1 MVAGQLEKLY
11 IQVADKKIVCRVLTT
26 VLMNQYP
33 SGADGVNRSELFRWS
48 LWPAYLKIHCSFKY
62 NNPPLSKDHM
72 NLPLTSWKPPISN
85 EEKLYSV
92 CSQAVVILGKVYNEI
107 VTGSLTIK
115 QLRYMEDQK
124 KQLCKLCIASSA
136 PKSQPNLNFSEL
148 KASIDKYKAD
158 YNELIRRVNLLN
170 TLFSKVLTYLKIEG
184 TLFM

>member
-1 MVAGQLEKLY
+1 MVRGQLEKMHKD
-11 IQVADKKIVCRVLTT
+11 VADKRIVCRILTT

-33 SGADGVNRSELFRWS
+33 LGPDGVNRLELLRWS
-48 LWPAYLKIHCSFKY
+48 LWPAYLKIHGSFKY
-62 NNPPLSKDHM
+62 NNPPLSKEHM
-72 NLPLTSWKPPISN
+72 NCPLTSWKPPISN

-92 CSQAVVILGKVYNEI
+92 CSQAVVILEEVYNEI

-115 QLRYMEDQK
+115 QLRYIEDQK
-124 KQLCKLCIASSA
+124 KQLRKLCISSSA
-136 PKSQPNLNFSEL
+136 PKRQRYLSFSEL
-148 KASIDKYKAD
+148 EASIDKYNAD